1 MRKLTVIA
9 LCLTA
14 LNTVIIYRGM
24 SPPPHVV
31 AAANEG
37 IRYINVPGLGTPIAR
52 YSHAVSLPAGE
63 DLVFV
68 SGMGGETPDGKLV
81 SESVVEQ
88 TRQTMENLKKALEAA
103 GTDFSHVLKMNIFL
117 TDLDHMPE
125 LRKVRDAYLDP
136 KRPPVMTTVK
146 ILGLVTPGK
155 VEIEVVAAR
164 RRS

>member
-9 LCLTA
+9 VCLTA
-14 LNTVIIYRGM
+14 LNAVMIYRGTGG
-24 SPPPHVV
+24 PGTVL
-31 AAANEG
+31 AAAKEA
-37 IRYINVPGLGTPIAR
+37 IRYINVPVLGTPIAR
-52 YSHAVSLPAGE
+52 YSHAVSISAGE

-103 GTDFSHVLKMNIFL
+103 GSDFSHALKMNIFL

-136 KRPPVMTTVK
+136 KRPPTMTTVK
-146 ILGLVTPGK
+146 IISLVTPGK

-164 RRS
+164 RH